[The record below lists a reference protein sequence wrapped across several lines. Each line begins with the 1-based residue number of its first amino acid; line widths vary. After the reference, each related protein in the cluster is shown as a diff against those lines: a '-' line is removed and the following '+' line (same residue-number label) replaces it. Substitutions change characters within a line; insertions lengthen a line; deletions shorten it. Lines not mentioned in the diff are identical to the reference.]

1 MIELTIIILGLVAFI
16 TNRNVYKM
24 LRRIEKL
31 EESPSK
37 QNDLN

>member
-1 MIELTIIILGLVAFI
+1 MMELIIIILGLVAFI
-16 TNRNVYKM
+16 TNRNIYTL

-37 QNDLN
+37 QHDLN